1 MTVTSKEM
9 AMMKTLWLCLL
20 ALAMFAFA
28 DAGAAVPAGADQ
40 FKNETYNA
48 LTAEILLPY
57 LEKTYAKPIEL
68 RLFNDPSRLDLATP
82 EAALRTFFSSLV
94 AGDVAWNDRLWTDA
108 SRRFNKAKD
117 AEEKRPA
124 GYWPQ
129 RWMETYGGKRIELL
143 KRIEY
148 AKYVIIEYSVSH
160 PSVSQPIEQGTLAFV
175 KQGDRWLVTQELL
188 GRNPIMFVTKAPPN
202 GRVQLGLSVFEGT
215 GPDTRP

>member
-1 MTVTSKEM
+1 MIR
-9 AMMKTLWLCLL
+9 
-20 ALAMFAFA
+20 
-28 DAGAAVPAGADQ
+28 PAWSSTRRRRRY
-40 FKNETYNA
+40 K
-48 LTAEILLPY
+48 
-57 LEKTYAKPIEL
+57 
-68 RLFNDPSRLDLATP
+68 
-82 EAALRTFFSSLV
+82 FFSSLV

-143 KRIEY
+143 KRIEH
-148 AKYVIIEYSVSH
+148 ARYVIIEYSVSH
-160 PSVSQPIEQGTLAFV
+160 PSVSQPIEQDTLAFV

-188 GRNPIMFVTKAPPN
+188 GRNPILFVTKALPN
-202 GRVQLGLSVFEGT
+202 GRVQLGPSVFEGT